1 MSEFNCL
8 AVVLFGVM
16 FSCSLFDS
24 FELQEIVVSQNMEPL
39 SLRSTSRGVMMNMLR
54 YDIFFLIL
62 ETEELISNIGSHP
75 ILQEASEL

>member
-1 MSEFNCL
+1 
-8 AVVLFGVM
+8 M

-39 SLRSTSRGVMMNMLR
+39 SLRSTSRGVVMNMLR

-62 ETEELISNIGSHP
+62 ETEELISKIGSHP